1 MYLQKCEDYLG
12 GELIGSDENRELDK
26 AIVCFMLEGMK
37 MSIPCDQVISRK
49 NNAVWLSNELECNE
63 CLDSQIELQ
72 RNKFLFHILNS
83 FEPFTCQERKEK
95 GQKLVNRTVT
105 NIYFNNKRKLC
116 TDSVL
121 KDKVKT
127 FKKDKEN
134 NKPK

>member
-1 MYLQKCEDYLG
+1 
-12 GELIGSDENRELDK
+12 
-26 AIVCFMLEGMK
+26 MK

-63 CLDSQIELQ
+63 CLDVQIELQ
-72 RNKFLFHILNS
+72 RNKSLFHILNS
-83 FEPFTCQERKEK
+83 FESFTCQERKEK
-95 GQKLVNRTVT
+95 GQKLVNRAVT
-105 NIYFNNKRKLC
+105 NIYFNNNKKLC

-134 NKPK
+134 NKPQ